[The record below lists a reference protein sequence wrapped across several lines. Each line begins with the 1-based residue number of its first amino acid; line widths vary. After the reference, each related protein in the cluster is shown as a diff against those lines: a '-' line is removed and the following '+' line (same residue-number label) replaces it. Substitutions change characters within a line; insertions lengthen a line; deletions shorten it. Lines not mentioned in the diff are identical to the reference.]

1 MKLEWNFIN
10 DLRRPALCSVG
21 FLLPET
27 KVFYVCN
34 SCVDQI
40 QTVKLV

>member
-10 DLRRPALCSVG
+10 DSGRPALCSVG

-27 KVFYVCN
+27 KAFYA
-34 SCVDQI
+34 
-40 QTVKLV
+40 